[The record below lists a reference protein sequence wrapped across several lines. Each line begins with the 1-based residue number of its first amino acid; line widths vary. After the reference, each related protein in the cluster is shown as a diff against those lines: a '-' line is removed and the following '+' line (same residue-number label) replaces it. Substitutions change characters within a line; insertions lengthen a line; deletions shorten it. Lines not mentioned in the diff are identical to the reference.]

1 MKKFALKDII
11 FLVVVVLLVA
21 AVVTLSVLLALQKK
35 KAKEEAPSYYDQK
48 CAAFALENA
57 NFSSG
62 QIVFIGDSIT
72 DGYRLS
78 DYFLDLPLAVYNR
91 GIGGDVTSG
100 MYDRLKTSLYDL
112 APSKIVLLIGIN
124 DINSGRKND
133 EILSNYTAILGAIKE
148 HLPTAEVTCLSV
160 LPMSSRVEA
169 WGIDLAKTTEQIKS
183 LNAEIEPLA
192 ASYGYNYL
200 DLFSLVSDENE
211 RLIEAYTYDG
221 LHLNA
226 DGYAI
231 WTAAIKPYLQ

>member
-11 FLVVVVLLVA
+11 CLVLVILLVA

-35 KAKEEAPSYYDQK
+35 KAKEAPSYYDQK
-48 CAAFALENA
+48 CAAFTLENA
-57 NFSSG
+57 NFSQG

-78 DYFLDLPLAVYNR
+78 DYFADLPLAVYNR

-100 MYDRLKTSLYDL
+100 VYDRLKTSLYDL
-112 APSKIVLLIGIN
+112 VPSKIVLLIGIN

-133 EILSNYTAILGAIKE
+133 EILANYTGILGEIKAN
-148 HLPTAEVTCLSV
+148 LPAAEVTCLSV
-160 LPMSSRVEA
+160 LPMSSCVEA

-183 LNAEIEPLA
+183 LNLSIAPLA